1 MSCIA
6 AEERISIESN
16 TFNSNFHGSFLA
28 HQNTQHAPLARSRS
42 RASPSAGRPSAP
54 TTDRT

>member
-6 AEERISIESN
+6 AEQRISIESN
-16 TFNSNFHGSFLA
+16 TSNSNFHGSFLRIKT
-28 HQNTQHAPLARSRS
+28 HNTQRSRGVALAVA
-42 RASPSAGRPSAP
+42 RARRLTAP

>member
-6 AEERISIESN
+6 AEQRISIESN
-16 TFNSNFHGSFLA
+16 TSNSNFHGSFLRIKT
-28 HQNTQHAPLARSRS
+28 HNTHARASRS
-42 RASPSAGRPSAP
+42 RAGRPSAP